1 MSLFILVLRFTASLR
16 LRVKP
21 SCIFTYIGIFFSSV
35 CRVTVFFEHVIIV
48 EPGGMLRL
56 RFIFFFK
63 IYLLTTIWMPVK
75 SWNPLQGQLKSQK
88 KKYRK
93 QSVHFWSPL
102 KLSGAKNSE
111 RKLRYQLI
119 CCLKNNGLF
128 AARVYYC
135 PTWLS

>member
-1 MSLFILVLRFTASLR
+1 MSLFILVLRFSASLQ

-21 SCIFTYIGIFFSSV
+21 SCIFTYIGVFFFSV

-63 IYLLTTIWMPVK
+63 ISIGYNMNAGKIMK
-75 SWNPLQGQLKSQK
+75 SFAGSVAKSK
-88 KKYRK
+88 KKYWK

-102 KLSGAKNSE
+102 KLSWAKSSE

-128 AARVYYC
+128 G
-135 PTWLS
+135 S

>member
-1 MSLFILVLRFTASLR
+1 MSLFILVLRFTASLQ

-63 IYLLTTIWMPVK
+63 ISIGYNMNAGKIMKSFAGSVANSKKKVLKTIGAFLIAVK
-75 SWNPLQGQLKSQK
+75 AELSQK
-88 KKYRK
+88 
-93 QSVHFWSPL
+93 L
-102 KLSGAKNSE
+102 
-111 RKLRYQLI
+111 
-119 CCLKNNGLF
+119 
-128 AARVYYC
+128 
-135 PTWLS
+135 

>member
-1 MSLFILVLRFTASLR
+1 MSLFILVLRFTASLQ

-63 IYLLTTIWMPVK
+63 ISIGYNMNAGKIMKSFAGSVAKSKKKVLKTIGAFLIAVK
-75 SWNPLQGQLKSQK
+75 AELSQK
-88 KKYRK
+88 LWKKVTLPTNLLSKK
-93 QSVHFWSPL
+93 QWSFC
-102 KLSGAKNSE
+102 S
-111 RKLRYQLI
+111 
-119 CCLKNNGLF
+119 
-128 AARVYYC
+128 
-135 PTWLS
+135 

>member
-1 MSLFILVLRFTASLR
+1 MSLFILVLRFTASLQ

-63 IYLLTTIWMPVK
+63 ISIGYNMNAGKIMKSFAGSVANSKKKVLKTIGAFLIAVK
-75 SWNPLQGQLKSQK
+75 AELSQK
-88 KKYRK
+88 LWKKVTLPTNLLSQK
-93 QSVHFWSPL
+93 QWSFC
-102 KLSGAKNSE
+102 S
-111 RKLRYQLI
+111 
-119 CCLKNNGLF
+119 
-128 AARVYYC
+128 
-135 PTWLS
+135 

>member
-1 MSLFILVLRFTASLR
+1 MSLFILVLRFTASLQ

-63 IYLLTTIWMPVK
+63 ISIGYNMNAGKIMK
-75 SWNPLQGQLKSQK
+75 SFAGSVAKSK
-88 KKYRK
+88 KKYWK

-102 KLSGAKNSE
+102 KLSWAKNSE

>member
-1 MSLFILVLRFTASLR
+1 MSLFILVLRFTASLQ

-63 IYLLTTIWMPVK
+63 ISIGYNMNAGKIMKSFAGSVAKSKKKVLKTIGAFLIAVK
-75 SWNPLQGQLKSQK
+75 AELSQK
-88 KKYRK
+88 LWKKVTLPTNLLSQK
-93 QSVHFWSPL
+93 QWSFC
-102 KLSGAKNSE
+102 S
-111 RKLRYQLI
+111 
-119 CCLKNNGLF
+119 
-128 AARVYYC
+128 
-135 PTWLS
+135 